1 MTFGK
6 KVLEFYKNLDFSI
19 SGIPEGIEIMNPMLD
34 PQVQQFNDQFYTK
47 YYNDSNQR
55 IFLIGINPGRFG
67 GGLTAIP
74 FTDPIHLEDT
84 LIIKNNLPKRH
95 ELSSRFVYDV
105 VHHFGGPEL
114 FFRKCYLTAVSPLGF
129 VMNHKNINYYDSEV
143 IVKQYEPQFI
153 KWLKQQI
160 DFGANTKIAFSLG
173 RGKNHNY
180 LNRINQQYQLF
191 DKILALPHPRWVMQ
205 YRYKKRQEY
214 VNFYCNQISNY
225 L

>member
-1 MTFGK
+1 MK
-6 KVLEFYKNLDFSI
+6 DE
-19 SGIPEGIEIMNPMLD
+19 
-34 PQVQQFNDQFYTK
+34 QVQQFNQQFYSK
-47 YYNDSNQR
+47 YYNDDNPR

-84 LIIKNNLPKRH
+84 LNIKNDLPKRH

-105 VHHFGGPEL
+105 VKHFGGPDK
-114 FFRKCYLTAVSPLGF
+114 FFNNCYLTAVSPLGF
-129 VMNHKNINYYDSEV
+129 IMKDKNINYYDNQA
-143 IVKQYEPQFI
+143 IVKQYESQFI
-153 KWLKQQI
+153 MWLKRQI

-173 RGKNHNY
+173 RGKNYDY
-180 LNRINQQYQLF
+180 LKKINKQNKLF

-205 YRYKKRQEY
+205 YRFKKRHEY
-214 VNFYCNQISNY
+214 VDFYCDQISNY

>member
-1 MTFGK
+1 MTFGE
-6 KVLEFYKNLDFSI
+6 KVLEFYKNLDFSVSAI
-19 SGIPEGIEIMNPMLD
+19 PDGIWVMNPMKD
-34 PQVQQFNDQFYTK
+34 EQVQQFNQLFYSK
-47 YYNDSNQR
+47 YYNDDNPR

-84 LIIKNNLPKRH
+84 LNIKNDLPKRH

-105 VHHFGGPEL
+105 IQHFGGPDK
-114 FFRKCYLTAVSPLGF
+114 FFHNCYLTAVSPLGF
-129 VMNHKNINYYDSEV
+129 VMNDKNINYYDNQA
-143 IVKQYEPQFI
+143 IMKQYESKFI
-153 KWLKQQI
+153 KWLRRQI

-173 RGKNHNY
+173 RGKNHDY
-180 LNRINQQYQLF
+180 LKKINKQNKLF

-205 YRYKKRQEY
+205 YRFKKRHEY
-214 VNFYCNQISNY
+214 VDFYCDQISNY